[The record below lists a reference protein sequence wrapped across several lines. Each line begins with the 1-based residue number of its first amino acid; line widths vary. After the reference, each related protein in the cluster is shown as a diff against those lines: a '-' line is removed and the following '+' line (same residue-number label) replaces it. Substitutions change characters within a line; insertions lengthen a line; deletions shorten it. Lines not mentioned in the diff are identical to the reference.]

1 MVWGVLVLAGAA
13 LGILFYGGLWITVR
27 RLPQIHRPALWM
39 TTSFILRMAGVVGGF
54 YLLMAGDWR
63 RLAALLLGFVP
74 VRLGLLKCLDTH
86 SLPTVSTDQQAE
98 KHGNAHAS
106 LAKTISEQSLRQLSD
121 REENP

>member
-1 MVWGVLVLAGAA
+1 MTDRWMVWGVLVLAGAA

-86 SLPTVSTDQQAE
+86 SLPTVST
-98 KHGNAHAS
+98 
-106 LAKTISEQSLRQLSD
+106 
-121 REENP
+121 